1 MVCVYQITN
10 KENGKFYIG
19 STCDLKRR
27 LSEHFGELR
36 RKEHYSTE
44 LQNDYNI
51 FGRDSFVVSILE
63 ECEVKSLR
71 DREQYY
77 IDKFNPVKNGYNQST
92 SAYANNVP
100 HPMYGENN
108 PFYGKHHTEET
119 KAKLR
124 NNGKMHIGTKHSEE
138 TKKKMSK
145 KAKRGNNANATKIL
159 QYDLDMNFLKE

>member
-1 MVCVYQITN
+1 MGFVYKITN
-10 KENGKFYIG
+10 RVTDKFYVG
-19 STCDLKRR
+19 STCNFKRR
-27 LSEHFGELR
+27 MSEHFGKLR
-36 RKEHYSTE
+36 RNTHHSKEMQE
-44 LQNDYNI
+44 DYNTY
-51 FGRDSFVVSILE
+51 GRDSFYVEVLE
-63 ECEVKSLR
+63 EGENTVLR

-77 IDKFNPVKNGYNQST
+77 IDKFNPVENGYNQST

-159 QYDLDMNFLKE
+159 QYDLDMNF